1 MNKTILVK
9 ELRALL
15 DALQEDDL
23 LFVNAHGDLGALR
36 TEPGGDDSL
45 AGVINMNQGAEL
57 KDRWGK
63 PFTHMDAYL
72 LQRNSSSGQIEKRYF
87 QAKGMEDNG

>member
-23 LFVNAHGDLGALR
+23 LFVDAHGDLGVLR
-36 TEPGGDDSL
+36 TEPDRDSSL
-45 AGVINMNQGAEL
+45 IGVINMTQGVDP
-57 KDRWGK
+57 KDRWGE
-63 PFTHMDAYL
+63 PYTDAYL
-72 LQRNSSSGQIEKRYF
+72 LQRNSSNGQIEKRYF